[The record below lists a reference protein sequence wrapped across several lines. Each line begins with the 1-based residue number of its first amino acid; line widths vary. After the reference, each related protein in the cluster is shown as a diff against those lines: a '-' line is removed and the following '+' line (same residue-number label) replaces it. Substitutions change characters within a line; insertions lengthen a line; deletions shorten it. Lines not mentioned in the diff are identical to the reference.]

1 MMKKIFLPLVALALP
16 LLNISVY
23 LYYVTPSLDAV
34 EKSTEE
40 MKMPY
45 SSVDSASSSSAM
57 NTINDDKQLV
67 IEILK
72 DAGVTDQEINET
84 FLKIP
89 T

>member
-16 LLNISVY
+16 ILNISVY

-45 SSVDSASSSSAM
+45 SIVDSASSSSAM